1 VLSVQGRG
9 VVTGALTGV
18 LAAAAGDAADEAEEL
33 VLELHGELGH
43 GGLTGCGG
51 GLASCRRR
59 RGTV

>member
-1 VLSVQGRG
+1 

-33 VLELHGELGH
+33 VLELHGELRH

>member
-1 VLSVQGRG
+1 MLSVQRRRG
-9 VVTGALTGV
+9 WLTGV
-18 LAAAAGDAADEAEEL
+18 LVGAAAAGDAADEAEEL